1 MVFRRQHLLIL
12 GTEVLGEAHK
22 AEIQAVGHRGSWE
35 AERIMGGTGGLG
47 ETQGDW
53 GRHRRLRSRLRVQDI
68 VGGSED
74 RGRHRGSWEA
84 QGDWG
89 RHRRLRARLW
99 GTGDYGGHQ
108 GSWEAH
114 IAEFRA
120 GGTRDPG
127 RYRGPSAH

>member
-53 GRHRRLRSRLRVQDI
+53 GRHRRLR
-68 VGGSED
+68 
-74 RGRHRGSWEA
+74 
-84 QGDWG
+84 
-89 RHRRLRARLW
+89 ARLW